1 MFLPYVFCTRFRG
14 TDGFSTFLMMD
25 NGLISILYES
35 EGGKKTSFKLEMF
48 CLGDIL

>member
-1 MFLPYVFCTRFRG
+1 MFLPYVFRTRFRG

-35 EGGKKTSFKLEMF
+35 EGGKKHLSNLKCFVWV
-48 CLGDIL
+48 IY